1 MFTGIAFKIFGG
13 FNSDRGAKWDGA
25 RKSCHTKHRLSK
37 KILLWASLSRWSR
50 WMGGILMYNT
60 IKLPLLLN
68 VFKPACN
75 MFPHFRLMSIS
86 TILKLLC
93 VRQKWSKVLGWYHQ
107 AGLVNLL
114 WAAPLYWKRSSDI
127 RKVLS
132 RNFRGE
138 KWWYHTH
145 NNGKRIGK
153 LFDTL
158 SAHQY
163 EGNVL
168 DISILGH
175 LGVVIVDRVEGG
187 LVLQTEHE
195 YHGVHPR
202 GKLKEKTMKRQKI
215 CWW

>member
-1 MFTGIAFKIFGG
+1 MDWAYEW
-13 FNSDRGAKWDGA
+13 A
-25 RKSCHTKHRLSK
+25 LSNCLHSEYQLA
-37 KILLWASLSRWSR
+37 ICSL
-50 WMGGILMYNT
+50 
-60 IKLPLLLN
+60 
-68 VFKPACN
+68 FKPDYN
-75 MFPHFRLMSIS
+75 VND
-86 TILKLLC
+86 LKTPLC
-93 VRQKWSKVLGWYHQ
+93 QAEIIQNIRYHQ

-175 LGVVIVDRVEGG
+175 LGIVIVDGVEWG
-187 LVLQTEHE
+187 LVFQTEHE

-202 GKLKEKTMKRQKI
+202 GKLKSEWGLK
-215 CWW
+215 W